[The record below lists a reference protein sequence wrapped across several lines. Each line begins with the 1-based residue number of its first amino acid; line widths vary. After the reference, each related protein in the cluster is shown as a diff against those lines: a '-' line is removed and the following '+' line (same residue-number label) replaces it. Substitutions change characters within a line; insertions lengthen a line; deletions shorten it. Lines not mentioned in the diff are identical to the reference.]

1 MANLERDLFKFII
14 QDKSTARGIKGWPS
28 PSYYEDFNQNLVY
41 PFLKYG
47 LDLELMEVSGLYP
60 PGTAA
65 FTPNNIET
73 LSKPTISLANDPIV
87 LKWRCY
93 NIEKINDDLP
103 ESAFPSGQ
111 WLSLNRSAPWKVG
124 CKVTVFTELGDD
136 GYHRDCIVTSRDVVR
151 NVNAPYI
158 SITLAPLFY
167 GWIANKA
174 TTVKVTDNKKS
185 ITGSHIA
192 PMPFQVSCRIKAA
205 AVSGCQIDIYLD
217 YTPPSD
223 LHIMD
228 IPSDISTLYSRPVST
243 MRVTY
248 YGFTLP
254 ESAAEKTFLFDS
266 ANPLTAAITYLD
278 SEDKTQV
285 ISLAPYLVNTASGV
299 KLTSP
304 AIYIPQNG
312 QSKVRLAATGG
323 GASIIGTKAGTV
335 SYNNIVA

>member
-14 QDKSTARGIKGWPS
+14 QDKETAHGAKGWPS
-28 PSYYEDFNQNLVY
+28 PSWYEDFNQNLIY

-65 FTPNNIET
+65 FTPSNIEV
-73 LSKPTISLANDPIV
+73 LSKPMLSLANDPIV

-103 ESAFPSGQ
+103 ESAFPSGN
-111 WLSLNRSAPWKVG
+111 WLSLYRSAPWQVG
-124 CKVTVFTELGDD
+124 RKVTIFTELGDS

-158 SITLAPLFY
+158 SITLAPLFS

-174 TTVKVTDNKKS
+174 TAVNVTDKKG
-185 ITGSHIA
+185 IKGSPIA
-192 PMPFQVSCRIKAA
+192 PMPFQVSCGIKAA

-217 YTPPSD
+217 YAPPAD
-223 LHIMD
+223 FQIMD
-228 IPSDISTLYSRPVST
+228 IPSDISTLYSKPVYT

-278 SEDKTQV
+278 SENKTQV

-304 AIYIPQNG
+304 AIYIPQYGN
-312 QSKVRLAATGG
+312 SKIRLTATGG
-323 GASIIGTKAGTV
+323 GASIIGTNTGKV

>member
-14 QDKSTARGIKGWPS
+14 QDKNTAYGYKGWPS
-28 PSYYEDFNQNLVY
+28 PSLYDDSNQNLVY

-65 FTPNNIET
+65 FIPNNIET
-73 LSKPTISLANDPIV
+73 LSRPVISLANDPIV

-103 ESAFPSGQ
+103 ESAFPPGP
-111 WLSLNRSAPWKVG
+111 WLSLRRSAPWQVG
-124 CKVTVFTELGDD
+124 RKVTIFTEFGDD

-151 NVNAPYI
+151 NLNAPYI
-158 SITLAPLFY
+158 SITLAPLFS
-167 GWIANKA
+167 GWIAKKA
-174 TTVKVTDNKKS
+174 TTVKVADNKKS
-185 ITGSHIA
+185 ITGSPIA
-192 PMPFQVSCRIKAA
+192 PMPFQVSCGIKAA

-217 YTPPSD
+217 YTPPAD
-223 LHIMD
+223 FQIMD
-228 IPSDISTLYSRPVST
+228 IPSDISTLYSKPSST

-266 ANPLTAAITYLD
+266 ENPLTAAITYLD
-278 SEDKTQV
+278 SENKTQM

-304 AIYIPQNG
+304 AIYIPQAG
-312 QSKVRLAATGG
+312 KSRIRLTGTGG
-323 GASIIGTKAGTV
+323 GASILGTKASKV
-335 SYNNIVA
+335 SYNNIIA

>member
-14 QDKSTARGIKGWPS
+14 QDKETARGAKGWPV
-28 PSYYEDFNQNLVY
+28 PSWYEDFNQNLIY

-60 PGTAA
+60 PGTTS
-65 FTPNNIET
+65 FTPNNIES

-103 ESAFPSGQ
+103 ESAFPSGN
-111 WLSLNRSAPWKVG
+111 WLRLYRSAPWQVG
-124 CKVTVFTELGDD
+124 RKVTIFTELGDD

-158 SITLAPLFY
+158 SIALAPLFS
-167 GWIANKA
+167 GWIANKVA
-174 TTVKVTDNKKS
+174 TVNVTDNKGIK
-185 ITGSHIA
+185 GSPIA
-192 PMPFQVSCRIKAA
+192 PMPFQVSCGIKAA

-217 YTPPSD
+217 YAPPAD
-223 LHIMD
+223 FQIMD
-228 IPSDISTLYSRPVST
+228 IPSDISTLYSKPSST

-266 ANPLTAAITYLD
+266 ENPLTAAITYLD
-278 SEDKTQV
+278 SENKTQV

-304 AIYIPQNG
+304 AMYIPQNG
-312 QSKVRLAATGG
+312 QSKVRLTATGG
-323 GASIIGTKAGTV
+323 GASIIGTDKGKV
-335 SYNNIVA
+335 SYNNIIA

>member
-14 QDKSTARGIKGWPS
+14 QDKNTAWGFHIFPF
-28 PSYYEDFNQNLVY
+28 YTYEDFNQNLVY
-41 PFLKYG
+41 PFLIYG

-65 FTPNNIET
+65 FTPNNIEA
-73 LSKPTISLANDPIV
+73 LSRPIISLANDPIV

-103 ESAFPSGQ
+103 KSAFPSGGWQ
-111 WLSLNRSAPWKVG
+111 PLHQSARWQAG
-124 CKVTVFTELGDD
+124 CKVTIFTELGDD

-151 NVNAPYI
+151 NVSAPYI
-158 SITLAPLFY
+158 SITLAPLFS
-167 GWIANKA
+167 GWIANKVA
-174 TTVKVTDNKKS
+174 TVNVTDNKS
-185 ITGSHIA
+185 ITGSLIA
-192 PMPFQVSCRIKAA
+192 PTPFQVSCGIKAA

-217 YTPPSD
+217 YTPPRD
-223 LHIMD
+223 LQIMD
-228 IPSDISTLYSRPVST
+228 IPSDISTLYSKPSST

-278 SEDKTQV
+278 SENKTQV

-312 QSKVRLAATGG
+312 SCKIRLTATGG
-323 GASIIGTKAGTV
+323 GASILGTNTGKV
-335 SYNNIVA
+335 SYNNIIA

>member
-14 QDKSTARGIKGWPS
+14 QDKETAHGVTDWPS

-73 LSKPTISLANDPIV
+73 LSKPVISLANDPIV

-103 ESAFPSGQ
+103 ESAFPSGK
-111 WLSLNRSAPWKVG
+111 WLFLYRSAPWQVG
-124 CKVTVFTELGDD
+124 RKVTIFTELGDD

-158 SITLAPLFY
+158 SITLAPLFF

-174 TTVKVTDNKKS
+174 TTVNVTDNKK
-185 ITGSHIA
+185 ITGSPIA
-192 PMPFQVSCRIKAA
+192 PMPFQVSCGIKAA
-205 AVSGCQIDIYLD
+205 AVSECQIDIYLD
-217 YTPPSD
+217 YAPPAD
-223 LHIMD
+223 FQIMD
-228 IPSDISTLYSRPVST
+228 IPSDIRTLYSKPVST

-254 ESAAEKTFLFDS
+254 ESAADKTFLFDS
-266 ANPLTAAITYLD
+266 SNPLAAAITYLN
-278 SEDKTQV
+278 SENKTQV

-312 QSKVRLAATGG
+312 QSKVRLTATGG
-323 GASIIGTKAGTV
+323 GASILVANISKM
-335 SYNNIVA
+335 SYNNIIA

>member
-1 MANLERDLFKFII
+1 
-14 QDKSTARGIKGWPS
+14 
-28 PSYYEDFNQNLVY
+28 
-41 PFLKYG
+41 
-47 LDLELMEVSGLYP
+47 MEYATDTWYSGLYP

-65 FTPNNIET
+65 FTPSNIEV
-73 LSKPTISLANDPIV
+73 LSKPMISLANDPIV

-103 ESAFPSGQ
+103 ESAFPSSN
-111 WLSLNRSAPWKVG
+111 WLSLYRSAPWQVG
-124 CKVTVFTELGDD
+124 RKVTIFTELGDD

-158 SITLAPLFY
+158 SITLAPLFS
-167 GWIANKA
+167 GWIANKTSTA
-174 TTVKVTDNKKS
+174 KTSDKIS
-185 ITGSHIA
+185 GSPIA
-192 PMPFQVSCRIKAA
+192 PTPFQVSCGIKAA
-205 AVSGCQIDIYLD
+205 AVSGCQINIYLD
-217 YTPPSD
+217 YTPPKD
-223 LHIMD
+223 FQIMA
-228 IPSDISTLYSRPVST
+228 IPSDIITLYSKPVST

-278 SEDKTQV
+278 SENKTQV
-285 ISLAPYLVNTASGV
+285 INLAPYLVNTASGV

-304 AIYIPQNG
+304 AIYIPQYGN
-312 QSKVRLAATGG
+312 SKIRLTATGG
-323 GASIIGTKAGTV
+323 GASILGTNTVKV

>member
-14 QDKSTARGIKGWPS
+14 QDPYTAWGLYSPFGSVEIKTYS
-28 PSYYEDFNQNLVY
+28 DTLQNLIY
-41 PFLKYG
+41 PYMKYG
-47 LDLELMEVSGLYP
+47 LDLELMEATGLFP
-60 PGTAA
+60 PGTVSFA
-65 FTPNNIET
+65 PSNIGP
-73 LSKPTISLANDPIV
+73 SPMPAVSLANDPIV

-103 ESAFPSGQ
+103 VSAFPSNR
-111 WLSLNRSAPWKVG
+111 WRLLNNSAPWQVG
-124 CKVTVFTELGDD
+124 REITIYTDTGNN
-136 GYHRDCIVTSRDVVR
+136 GYHKTCIVTSRDVVR

-158 SITLAPLFY
+158 SITLAPLFS
-167 GWIANKA
+167 GWIANKTSTA
-174 TTVKVTDNKKS
+174 KTSDRIS
-185 ITGSHIA
+185 GSPIA
-192 PMPFQVSCRIKAA
+192 PMPFQVSCGIKAA
-205 AVSGCQIDIYLD
+205 AVSECQIDIYLD
-217 YTPPSD
+217 YTPPKD
-223 LHIMD
+223 FQIMD
-228 IPSDISTLYSRPVST
+228 IPSDIRTLYSKPSST

-278 SEDKTQV
+278 SENKTQV

-312 QSKVRLAATGG
+312 NSKIRLTATGG
-323 GASIIGTKAGTV
+323 GASILGTNTGKV
-335 SYNNIVA
+335 SYNNITA

>member
-14 QDKSTARGIKGWPS
+14 QDKNTASGFHFGPG
-28 PSYYEDFNQNLVY
+28 YTYEDFNQNLVY
-41 PFLKYG
+41 PYLKYG

-73 LSKPTISLANDPIV
+73 LSKPVISPANDPIV

-103 ESAFPSGQ
+103 KSAFPPGI
-111 WLSLNRSAPWKVG
+111 WLSLRKSAPWQVG
-124 CKVTVFTELGDD
+124 HKVTIFTELGDD

-158 SITLAPLFY
+158 SITLAPLFS
-167 GWIANKA
+167 GWIANKVA
-174 TTVKVTDNKKS
+174 TVNVTDNKS
-185 ITGSHIA
+185 IKGSPIA
-192 PMPFQVSCRIKAA
+192 PMPFQVSCGIKAA
-205 AVSGCQIDIYLD
+205 AVSGCQIDIWLD
-217 YTPPSD
+217 YAPPAD
-223 LHIMD
+223 FQIMA
-228 IPSDISTLYSRPVST
+228 IPTDISTLYSKPSST

-278 SEDKTQV
+278 SENKTQV

-304 AIYIPQNG
+304 AIYIPQYGN
-312 QSKVRLAATGG
+312 SKIRLTATGG
-323 GASIIGTKAGTV
+323 GASILGTNTGKV
-335 SYNNIVA
+335 SYNNIIA

>member
-14 QDKSTARGIKGWPS
+14 QDTATAWGI
-28 PSYYEDFNQNLVY
+28 YDAFYAYADYNQNLVY

-47 LDLELMEVSGLYP
+47 LELELMEVSGLYP

-65 FTPNNIET
+65 FTPNNIEA

-93 NIEKINDDLP
+93 NIDDINHNLDKG
-103 ESAFPSGQ
+103 AFPSYK
-111 WLSLNRSAPWKVG
+111 WIRIYNSAPWQVG
-124 CKVTVFTELGDD
+124 RKVTIFTDLDDD

-158 SITLAPLFY
+158 SITLAPLFS
-167 GWIANKA
+167 GWISNKA
-174 TTVKVTDNKKS
+174 STIKVADNKS
-185 ITGSHIA
+185 ITGSVIA
-192 PMPFQVSCRIKAA
+192 PTPFQASCRIKAA
-205 AVSGCQIDIYLD
+205 AASGCQIDIYLD
-217 YTPPSD
+217 YTPPED
-223 LHIMD
+223 LRIMD
-228 IPSDISTLYSRPVST
+228 ISYDIITLYSKPVST

-266 ANPLTAAITYLD
+266 SNPLAAAITYQD
-278 SEDKTQV
+278 SSKTQV
-285 ISLAPYLVNTASGV
+285 ISLAPYLTNTFSGA

-312 QSKVRLAATGG
+312 TSKIRLTATGG
-323 GASIIGTKAGTV
+323 GASIIGTDAGTV
-335 SYNNIVA
+335 SYNSIISA

>member
-1 MANLERDLFKFII
+1 MANLERNLFKFII
-14 QDKSTARGIKGWPS
+14 QDKNTAYGYKGWPM
-28 PSYYEDFNQNLVY
+28 PSFYEDYNQNLVY

-73 LSKPTISLANDPIV
+73 LFKPVISLANDPIV

-93 NIEKINDDLP
+93 NIDKINDDLP
-103 ESAFPSGQ
+103 ESAFPSGN
-111 WLSLNRSAPWKVG
+111 WLSLNRSAPWQVG
-124 CKVTVFTELGDD
+124 RQVTVFTELGDS

-158 SITLAPLFY
+158 SITLAPLFS
-167 GWIANKA
+167 GWISNKV
-174 TTVKVTDNKKS
+174 TTVNVTDNEGIK
-185 ITGSHIA
+185 GSPIA
-192 PMPFQVSCRIKAA
+192 PMPFQVSCGIKAA
-205 AVSGCQIDIYLD
+205 TVSGCQIDIYLD
-217 YTPPSD
+217 YAPPAD
-223 LHIMD
+223 FQIMAM
-228 IPSDISTLYSRPVST
+228 PTDISTLYSKPSST

-278 SEDKTQV
+278 SENKTQT

-304 AIYIPQNG
+304 AIYIPQYGN
-312 QSKVRLAATGG
+312 SKIRLTATGG
-323 GASIIGTKAGTV
+323 GASILGTNTGKV
-335 SYNNIVA
+335 SYNNITA

>member
-14 QDKSTARGIKGWPS
+14 QDKNTAYGYKSWPQ
-28 PSYYEDFNQNLVY
+28 PSVYNDSSQNLVY

-60 PGTAA
+60 PGTAS
-65 FTPNNIET
+65 FTPCNIE
-73 LSKPTISLANDPIV
+73 SSPVPAVSLANDPIV

-103 ESAFPSGQ
+103 ESAFPPGP
-111 WLSLNRSAPWKVG
+111 WFSLRRSAPWQVG
-124 CKVTVFTELGDD
+124 RKVTIFTELGDD

-158 SITLAPLFY
+158 SITLAPLFS

-174 TTVKVTDNKKS
+174 TTVKVADNKS
-185 ITGSHIA
+185 IKGSPIA
-192 PMPFQVSCRIKAA
+192 PMPFQVSCGIKAA
-205 AVSGCQIDIYLD
+205 AVSGGQIDIYLD
-217 YTPPSD
+217 HTPPED
-223 LHIMD
+223 FQIMAV
-228 IPSDISTLYSRPVST
+228 PSGISTSKPIST

-266 ANPLTAAITYLD
+266 ANPLAAGITYKD
-278 SEDKTQV
+278 SENKTQT
-285 ISLAPYLVNTASGV
+285 ISLAPYLVNTTSGV

-312 QSKVRLAATGG
+312 SSKIRLTATGG
-323 GASIIGTKAGTV
+323 GASILGTNTGTV

>member
-14 QDKSTARGIKGWPS
+14 QDKNTACGFYFGS
-28 PSYYEDFNQNLVY
+28 GGYTYEDFNQNLVY

-65 FTPNNIET
+65 FTPNNIEA
-73 LSKPTISLANDPIV
+73 LSRPMISLANDPIV

-103 ESAFPSGQ
+103 ESAFPSVV
-111 WLSLNRSAPWKVG
+111 WLSLKRSAPWQVG
-124 CKVTVFTELGDD
+124 RKVTIFTELGDD

-158 SITLAPLFY
+158 SITLAPLFS

-174 TTVKVTDNKKS
+174 TTIKVADNKS
-185 ITGSHIA
+185 ITGSLIA
-192 PMPFQVSCRIKAA
+192 PTPFQVSCEIKAA

-217 YTPPSD
+217 YTPLRD
-223 LHIMD
+223 IQIMA
-228 IPSDISTLYSRPVST
+228 IPSDVSTLYSKPSST

-278 SEDKTQV
+278 SENKTQV

-312 QSKVRLAATGG
+312 SCKIRLAATGG
-323 GASIIGTKAGTV
+323 GASIRGTNTGKV
-335 SYNNIVA
+335 SYNNIIA

>member
-14 QDKSTARGIKGWPS
+14 QDKNTAYGFHFGPG
-28 PSYYEDFNQNLVY
+28 YTYEDFNQNLVY

-65 FTPNNIET
+65 ITPNNIEA
-73 LSKPTISLANDPIV
+73 LSRPMISVANDPIV

-103 ESAFPSGQ
+103 ESAFPSGP
-111 WLSLNRSAPWKVG
+111 WLSLQRSAPWQVG
-124 CKVTVFTELGDD
+124 HKVTIFTELGDS

-158 SITLAPLFY
+158 SITLAPLFF
-167 GWIANKA
+167 GWIANKVA
-174 TTVKVTDNKKS
+174 TVNVTDNKS
-185 ITGSHIA
+185 ITGSSIA
-192 PMPFQVSCRIKAA
+192 PMPFQISCGIKAA

-217 YTPPSD
+217 YTPPRD
-223 LHIMD
+223 LQIMA
-228 IPSDISTLYSRPVST
+228 IPSGSGSLYSKPVST

-266 ANPLTAAITYLD
+266 ENPLMAAITYKN
-278 SEDKTQV
+278 SENKTQV

-312 QSKVRLAATGG
+312 QSKVRLTATGG
-323 GASIIGTKAGTV
+323 GASIIGTDKGKV

>member
-14 QDKSTARGIKGWPS
+14 QDKNTAYGFHFGPG
-28 PSYYEDFNQNLVY
+28 YTYEDFNQNLIY
-41 PFLKYG
+41 PYLKYG

-73 LSKPTISLANDPIV
+73 LSKPVISLANDSIV

-103 ESAFPSGQ
+103 ESAFPSGI
-111 WLSLNRSAPWKVG
+111 WLSLKRSAPWQVG
-124 CKVTVFTELGDD
+124 HKVTIFTELGDD

-151 NVNAPYI
+151 NVSAPYI
-158 SITLAPLFY
+158 SITLAPLFS

-174 TTVKVTDNKKS
+174 TTIKVADNKS
-185 ITGSHIA
+185 ITGSLIA
-192 PMPFQVSCRIKAA
+192 PAPFQVSCGIKAA

-217 YTPPSD
+217 YTPPRD
-223 LHIMD
+223 LQIMA
-228 IPSDISTLYSRPVST
+228 IPSDISTLYSKPSST
-243 MRVTY
+243 MRMTY

-278 SEDKTQV
+278 SENKTQV

-312 QSKVRLAATGG
+312 SCKIRLAATGG
-323 GASIIGTKAGTV
+323 GASILGTNTGKVA
-335 SYNNIVA
+335 YNNITA

>member
-14 QDKSTARGIKGWPS
+14 RDKNTAYGYTGWPS
-28 PSYYEDFNQNLVY
+28 PSLYDDSNQNLIY

-73 LSKPTISLANDPIV
+73 LSNPTISLANDPIV

-103 ESAFPSGQ
+103 QSAFPSGS
-111 WLSLNRSAPWKVG
+111 WLRLYRSAPWQVG
-124 CKVTVFTELGDD
+124 RKVTIFTEFGDD

-158 SITLAPLFY
+158 SITLAPLFS
-167 GWIANKA
+167 GWIANKV
-174 TTVKVTDNKKS
+174 TTVN
-185 ITGSHIA
+185 IGEYMTGSPIA
-192 PMPFQVSCRIKAA
+192 PMPFQVSRGIEAA
-205 AVSGCQIDIYLD
+205 AVSECQIDIYLD
-217 YTPPSD
+217 YAPPAD
-223 LHIMD
+223 FQIMA
-228 IPSDISTLYSRPVST
+228 IPSDVSTLYSKPNST

-266 ANPLTAAITYLD
+266 ANPLTAAITYLN
-278 SEDKTQV
+278 SENKTQV

-304 AIYIPQNG
+304 AIYIPQAG
-312 QSKVRLAATGG
+312 KSKIRLTATGG
-323 GASIIGTKAGTV
+323 GADILTTKAGKV
-335 SYNNIVA
+335 SYNNIIA

>member
-14 QDKSTARGIKGWPS
+14 QDKNTAYGWKGWPS

-65 FTPNNIET
+65 FTPNNIEA
-73 LSKPTISLANDPIV
+73 LSMPLISLANDPIV

-93 NIEKINDDLP
+93 NIDKINDDLP
-103 ESAFPSGQ
+103 ESAFPSSN
-111 WLSLNRSAPWKVG
+111 WLSLYRSAPWQVG
-124 CKVTVFTELGDD
+124 RKVTIFTELGDS
-136 GYHRDCIVTSRDVVR
+136 GYHRNCIVTSRDVVR

-158 SITLAPLFY
+158 SITLAPLFS

-174 TTVKVTDNKKS
+174 TTVNVAKY
-185 ITGSHIA
+185 ITGSPIA
-192 PMPFQVSCRIKAA
+192 PMPFQVSCGIKAA
-205 AVSGCQIDIYLD
+205 AVSGCQINIWLD
-217 YTPPSD
+217 YAPPAD
-223 LHIMD
+223 FQIMA
-228 IPSDISTLYSRPVST
+228 IPSDVSTLYSKPLST

-266 ANPLTAAITYLD
+266 ENPLTAAITYLD
-278 SEDKTQV
+278 SENKTQV

-312 QSKVRLAATGG
+312 QSRVRLAPMGG
-323 GASIIGTKAGTV
+323 GASILGTNTGKV
-335 SYNNIVA
+335 SYSNITA

>member
-14 QDKSTARGIKGWPS
+14 QDKTTAYGLHQF
-28 PSYYEDFNQNLVY
+28 PSYTYKDFNQNLVY

-60 PGTAA
+60 PGTTN
-65 FTPNNIET
+65 FTPNNIEA
-73 LSKPTISLANDPIV
+73 LSRPMISLANEPIV

-103 ESAFPSGQ
+103 ESAFPSGP
-111 WLSLNRSAPWKVG
+111 WWSLLKGAPWKVG
-124 CKVTVFTELGDD
+124 RNVTIFTELGDN

-158 SITLAPLFY
+158 SITLAPLFS
-167 GWIANKA
+167 GWISNK
-174 TTVKVTDNKKS
+174 TTTIKIADNKS
-185 ITGSHIA
+185 ITGSVIT
-192 PMPFQVSCRIKAA
+192 PRPFQVSCGIKAA
-205 AVSGCQIDIYLD
+205 AVSGCQIDVYLD

-223 LHIMD
+223 LQIMD
-228 IPSDISTLYSRPVST
+228 IPSDVSALYSKPVST

-248 YGFTLP
+248 YGFALP

-266 ANPLTAAITYLD
+266 ANPLAAAITYQN
-278 SEDKTQV
+278 SESKTQV

-304 AIYIPQNG
+304 AIYIPQRG
-312 QSKVRLAATGG
+312 SSKIRLAATGG
-323 GASIIGTKAGTV
+323 GASIIGTDTGTI
-335 SYNNIVA
+335 SYNIIVSA

>member
-14 QDKSTARGIKGWPS
+14 QDKNTANGYKGWPM
-28 PSYYEDFNQNLVY
+28 PSFYQDFNQNLIY
-41 PFLKYG
+41 PYLKYG

-73 LSKPTISLANDPIV
+73 LSKPVISLANDPIV

-93 NIEKINDDLP
+93 NIDKINDDLP
-103 ESAFPSGQ
+103 ESAFPSGS
-111 WLSLNRSAPWKVG
+111 WLTLNRSAPWQVG
-124 CKVTVFTELGDD
+124 RKVTIFTELGDS
-136 GYHRDCIVTSRDVVR
+136 GYHRNCIVTTRDVVR

-167 GWIANKA
+167 GWIANKTSTA
-174 TTVKVTDNKKS
+174 KASDKIS
-185 ITGSHIA
+185 GSPIA
-192 PMPFQVSCRIKAA
+192 PMPFQVSCGIKAA

-217 YTPPSD
+217 YTPPID

-228 IPSDISTLYSRPVST
+228 IPSDISTLYSKPIST

-266 ANPLTAAITYLD
+266 ANPLTAAITYKD
-278 SEDKTQV
+278 SENKTQV

-304 AIYIPQNG
+304 AIYIPQYGN
-312 QSKVRLAATGG
+312 
-323 GASIIGTKAGTV
+323 SII
-335 SYNNIVA
+335 S

>member
-14 QDKSTARGIKGWPS
+14 RDPATAWGFYS
-28 PSYYEDFNQNLVY
+28 PSGSVTIKTYSDTLQNLIY
-41 PFLKYG
+41 PYMKYG
-47 LDLELMEVSGLYP
+47 LDLELMEATGLFP
-60 PGTAA
+60 PGTVSFA
-65 FTPNNIET
+65 PSNIGP
-73 LSKPTISLANDPIV
+73 SPMPAISLANDPIV

-103 ESAFPSGQ
+103 KSAFPAYR
-111 WLSLNRSAPWKVG
+111 WRLLYNSAPWQVG
-124 CKVTVFTELGDD
+124 RQITILTELGDD

-158 SITLAPLFY
+158 SITLAPLFS
-167 GWIANKA
+167 GWIANKTSTA
-174 TTVKVTDNKKS
+174 TASDRIS
-185 ITGSHIA
+185 GSHIA
-192 PMPFQVSCRIKAA
+192 PMPFQVSCGIKAA
-205 AVSGCQIDIYLD
+205 AVSDCQIDIYLD
-217 YTPPSD
+217 YTPPKD
-223 LHIMD
+223 FQIMAV
-228 IPSDISTLYSRPVST
+228 PADISTSKPVST

-266 ANPLTAAITYLD
+266 ANPLTAAITDLD
-278 SEDKTQV
+278 SENKTQV

-312 QSKVRLAATGG
+312 SSKIRLNATGG
-323 GASIIGTKAGTV
+323 GASILGTNTGKV
-335 SYNNIVA
+335 SYNNITA

>member
-14 QDKSTARGIKGWPS
+14 QDRNTAWGIYYPS
-28 PSYYEDFNQNLVY
+28 FLKYEDYNQNLVY

-47 LDLELMEVSGLYP
+47 LELELMEVSGLYP

-65 FTPNNIET
+65 FTPNNIEA

-93 NIEKINDDLP
+93 NIDDINHNLDKG
-103 ESAFPSGQ
+103 AFPSYK
-111 WLSLNRSAPWKVG
+111 WIRIYNSAPWQVG
-124 CKVTVFTELGDD
+124 RKVTIFTDLDDD

-158 SITLAPLFY
+158 SITLAPLFS
-167 GWIANKA
+167 GWISNKA
-174 TTVKVTDNKKS
+174 STIKVADNKS
-185 ITGSHIA
+185 ITGSVIA
-192 PMPFQVSCRIKAA
+192 PTPFQVSCGIKAA
-205 AVSGCQIDIYLD
+205 AASGCQIDIYLD
-217 YTPPSD
+217 HTPPED
-223 LHIMD
+223 FQIMAV
-228 IPSDISTLYSRPVST
+228 PSGIDTSKPVST

-266 ANPLTAAITYLD
+266 ANPLAAGITYKD
-278 SEDKTQV
+278 SEKETRV
-285 ISLAPYLVNTASGV
+285 ISLAPYLTNTFSGA

-312 QSKVRLAATGG
+312 TSKIRLTATGG
-323 GASIIGTKAGTV
+323 GASIIGTDAGTV
-335 SYNNIVA
+335 SYNSIISA

>member
-14 QDKSTARGIKGWPS
+14 QDPYTAWGLYSPLGSVEIKTYS
-28 PSYYEDFNQNLVY
+28 DTLQNLIY
-41 PFLKYG
+41 PYMKYG
-47 LDLELMEVSGLYP
+47 LDFELMEATGLFP
-60 PGTAA
+60 PGTVSFA
-65 FTPNNIET
+65 PSNIGP
-73 LSKPTISLANDPIV
+73 SPMPAVSLANDPIV

-103 ESAFPSGQ
+103 VSAFPSNR
-111 WLSLNRSAPWKVG
+111 WRLLNNSAPWQVG
-124 CKVTVFTELGDD
+124 REITIYTDTGNN
-136 GYHRDCIVTSRDVVR
+136 GYHKTCIVTSRDVVR

-158 SITLAPLFY
+158 SITLAPLFS
-167 GWIANKA
+167 GWIANKTSTA
-174 TTVKVTDNKKS
+174 KTSDRIS
-185 ITGSHIA
+185 GSPIA
-192 PMPFQVSCRIKAA
+192 PMPFQVSCGIKAA
-205 AVSGCQIDIYLD
+205 AVSECQIDIYLD
-217 YTPPSD
+217 YTPPKD
-223 LHIMD
+223 FQIMD
-228 IPSDISTLYSRPVST
+228 IPSDIRTLYSKPSST

-278 SEDKTQV
+278 SENKTQV

-312 QSKVRLAATGG
+312 NSKIRLTATGG
-323 GASIIGTKAGTV
+323 GASILGTNTGKV
-335 SYNNIVA
+335 SYNNITA

>member
-14 QDKSTARGIKGWPS
+14 QDKNTAYGYTGWPS
-28 PSYYEDFNQNLVY
+28 PSLYDDSNQNLVY

-73 LSKPTISLANDPIV
+73 LSNPTISLANDPIV

-103 ESAFPSGQ
+103 ESAFPSGS
-111 WLSLNRSAPWKVG
+111 WLRLYHSAPWQVG
-124 CKVTVFTELGDD
+124 RKVTIFTEFGDD

-158 SITLAPLFY
+158 SITLAPLFS

-174 TTVKVTDNKKS
+174 TSVNIAKY
-185 ITGSHIA
+185 ITGSPVA
-192 PMPFQVSCRIKAA
+192 PMPFQISCGIKAA
-205 AVSGCQIDIYLD
+205 AVSGCQIDIWLD
-217 YTPPSD
+217 YAPPAD
-223 LHIMD
+223 FQIMA
-228 IPSDISTLYSRPVST
+228 IPTDISTLYSKPIST
-243 MRVTY
+243 MRMTY

-254 ESAAEKTFLFDS
+254 GSAAEKTFLFDS
-266 ANPLTAAITYLD
+266 VNPLSAAITYLD
-278 SEDKTQV
+278 SENKTQV

-312 QSKVRLAATGG
+312 QSKVRLTVTGG

>member
-14 QDKSTARGIKGWPS
+14 QDKSTAHGIKGWPA
-28 PSYYEDFNQNLVY
+28 PSYYDDSNQNLIY

-65 FTPNNIET
+65 FTPNNIEA
-73 LSKPTISLANDPIV
+73 LSMPIISLANDPIV

-111 WLSLNRSAPWKVG
+111 WLSLNRSAPWKAG
-124 CKVTVFTELGDD
+124 RKVTIFTEFGDD

-158 SITLAPLFY
+158 SITLAPLFS
-167 GWIANKA
+167 GWIANKV
-174 TTVKVTDNKKS
+174 TTVNVTDNKKS
-185 ITGSHIA
+185 ITGSPIA
-192 PMPFQVSCRIKAA
+192 PMPFQVSCGIKAA

-223 LHIMD
+223 LQIMD
-228 IPSDISTLYSRPVST
+228 IPTDIITLYSKPIST

-266 ANPLTAAITYLD
+266 ENPLTAAITYLD
-278 SEDKTQV
+278 SENKTQV

-323 GASIIGTKAGTV
+323 GASIIGTKAGKV

>member
-14 QDKSTARGIKGWPS
+14 QDKNTAYGYKGWPS
-28 PSYYEDFNQNLVY
+28 PSLYDDSNQNLIY

-65 FTPNNIET
+65 LTPNNIEA
-73 LSKPTISLANDPIV
+73 LSKPVISLANDPIV

-103 ESAFPSGQ
+103 ESAFPSSN
-111 WLSLNRSAPWKVG
+111 WLSLYRSAPWQVG
-124 CKVTVFTELGDD
+124 RKVTIFTEFGDS

-151 NVNAPYI
+151 NVSAPYI

-174 TTVKVTDNKKS
+174 TTVNVAKY
-185 ITGSHIA
+185 ITGSPIA
-192 PMPFQVSCRIKAA
+192 PMPFQVSCGIKAA
-205 AVSGCQIDIYLD
+205 AVSECQINIWLD
-217 YTPPSD
+217 YAPPAD
-223 LHIMD
+223 FQIMD
-228 IPSDISTLYSRPVST
+228 IPPNISTLYSKPSST

-278 SEDKTQV
+278 SENKTQV

-304 AIYIPQNG
+304 AIYIPQYGN
-312 QSKVRLAATGG
+312 SKIRLTATGG
-323 GASIIGTKAGTV
+323 GASILGTNTGKV
-335 SYNNIVA
+335 SYNNIVV

>member
-14 QDKSTARGIKGWPS
+14 QDKETAHGAKGWPVT
-28 PSYYEDFNQNLVY
+28 SYYEDFNQNLVY

-60 PGTAA
+60 PGTTS

-73 LSKPTISLANDPIV
+73 LSRPMISPANDPIV

-103 ESAFPSGQ
+103 ESAFPSGN
-111 WLSLNRSAPWKVG
+111 WLSLHRSAPWQVG
-124 CKVTVFTELGDD
+124 RKVTIFTELGDD

-158 SITLAPLFY
+158 SITLAPLFS

-174 TTVKVTDNKKS
+174 TSVNIAKY
-185 ITGSHIA
+185 ITGSPVA
-192 PMPFQVSCRIKAA
+192 PMPFQVSCGIKAA
-205 AVSGCQIDIYLD
+205 AVSGCQIDIWLD
-217 YTPPSD
+217 YAPPVD
-223 LHIMD
+223 FQIMA
-228 IPSDISTLYSRPVST
+228 IPTGISTLYSKPIST
-243 MRVTY
+243 MRMTY

-266 ANPLTAAITYLD
+266 VNPLMAAITYLD
-278 SEDKTQV
+278 SENKTQV

-312 QSKVRLAATGG
+312 QSRVRLAPMGG
-323 GASIIGTKAGTV
+323 GASIFGTTKGKV
-335 SYNNIVA
+335 SYNNIIA

>member
-14 QDKSTARGIKGWPS
+14 QDKNTAWGFHIFPF
-28 PSYYEDFNQNLVY
+28 YTYEDFNQNLIY

-47 LDLELMEVSGLYP
+47 LDLELVEVSGLYP

-65 FTPNNIET
+65 FAPNNIET

-93 NIEKINDDLP
+93 NIDKINDDLP
-103 ESAFPSGQ
+103 QSAFPSGGWQ
-111 WLSLNRSAPWKVG
+111 PLHKSAPWQAG
-124 CKVTVFTELGDD
+124 RKVTIFTELGDD
-136 GYHRDCIVTSRDVVR
+136 GYHCDCIVTSRDVVR

-158 SITLAPLFY
+158 SITLAPLFS
-167 GWIANKA
+167 GWIANKVA
-174 TTVKVTDNKKS
+174 TVNVTNNKG
-185 ITGSHIA
+185 ITGSPVA
-192 PMPFQVSCRIKAA
+192 PMPFQVSCGIKAA

-217 YTPPSD
+217 YTPPD
-223 LHIMD
+223 DFQIMAV
-228 IPSDISTLYSRPVST
+228 SSGISTLYSKPSST

-266 ANPLTAAITYLD
+266 SNPLAAAITYLD
-278 SEDKTQV
+278 SENKTQV

-312 QSKVRLAATGG
+312 QSRVRLTATGG
-323 GASIIGTKAGTV
+323 GASIIGTDTGKV
-335 SYNNIVA
+335 SYNNITA

>member
-14 QDKSTARGIKGWPS
+14 QDKNTAWGFHIFPF
-28 PSYYEDFNQNLVY
+28 YTYEDFNQNLVY
-41 PFLKYG
+41 PFLIYG

-65 FTPNNIET
+65 FTPNNIEA
-73 LSKPTISLANDPIV
+73 LSRPIISLANDPIV

-103 ESAFPSGQ
+103 ESAFPSGI
-111 WLSLNRSAPWKVG
+111 WLSLRKSAPWQAG
-124 CKVTVFTELGDD
+124 RKVTIFTEFGND

-151 NVNAPYI
+151 NVSAPYI
-158 SITLAPLFY
+158 SITLAPLFS
-167 GWIANKA
+167 GWIANKVA
-174 TTVKVTDNKKS
+174 TVNVTDNKS
-185 ITGSHIA
+185 ITGSLIA
-192 PMPFQVSCRIKAA
+192 PTPFQVSCGIKAA

-217 YTPPSD
+217 YAPPAD
-223 LHIMD
+223 FQIMA
-228 IPSDISTLYSRPVST
+228 IPSDISTLYSKPSST

-278 SEDKTQV
+278 SENKTQV

-312 QSKVRLAATGG
+312 SCKIRLTATGG
-323 GASIIGTKAGTV
+323 GASILGTNTGKV
-335 SYNNIVA
+335 SYNNIIA